1 MHHSKPHNYLKAFN
15 SQGWDHAMA
24 QEMDSILKNRT
35 WSLVDLSL
43 GRKLINAQWVY
54 EIKST
59 LDGKLDKFK
68 VKLVAKTYEQKT
80 IIDLNDFFV
89 SAIKCNVMRSIMALV
104 VQKKCELLHLNV
116 KTMFLNR
123 YMKEDVFIIQI
134 KGLKFKGKNRRC
146 ASMTH
151 TKSLVW

>member
-1 MHHSKPHNYLKAFN
+1 
-15 SQGWDHAMA
+15 MA

-43 GRKLINAQWVY
+43 GRKLVNAQWVY
-54 EIKST
+54 EIKPT

-68 VKLVAKTYEQKT
+68 VKLVVKTYEQKT
-80 IIDLNDFFV
+80 RIDLNDFFV
-89 SAIKCNVMRSIMALV
+89 LAIKCNVMRLIMALV
-104 VQKKCELLHLNV
+104 VHKKCELLHLNV

-123 YMKEDVFIIQI
+123 CMNEDAFIIQT
-134 KGLKFKGKNRRC
+134 KGFKFKGKNRRC

-151 TKSLVW
+151 TKSLV